1 MFKLPYNDNKT
12 VLKIFQAKL
21 QQYLNWELLDV
32 QVGFRKGRG
41 TKVQIANIHWI
52 KKKQGNFKKKKS
64 TFASLTTLK
73 PLTMWVTTNWE
84 ILKEM
89 RIPDHSTC
97 VLRNLHAGQEATVR
111 TTYGTKDW
119 FKIRRGVCQNY
130 ILSPCL
136 FNLYSILVHH
146 VKYRAGWLISWNQ
159 DCWQKYQ
166 ICRLYSFYG
175 RKWRGTNKPLEDGK
189 RREWKSWLKT
199 QHSKNEDHGIQCHY
213 FLANR
218 WGNNGNSDRLYFL
231 GLQNHCRWWLRPWN

>member
-1 MFKLPYNDNKT
+1 MFKLPYNANKT

-52 KKKQGNFKKKKS
+52 KKKRGTFQKKS
-64 TFASLTTLK
+64 
-73 PLTMWVTTNWE
+73 PN
-84 ILKEM
+84 
-89 RIPDHSTC
+89 HSTC
-97 VLRNLHAGQEATVR
+97 VLRNLHAGPEATVR

-136 FNLYSILVHH
+136 FNLHSILVHH
-146 VKYRAGWLISWNQ
+146 VKYQTGWLISWNQ

-166 ICRLYSFYG
+166 ICRYADCIAFMAENEEELTSLLKIVKEESEKAGLNSTFKKQ
-175 RKWRGTNKPLEDGK
+175 RSLHPVTSHHGK
-189 RREWKSWLKT
+189 
-199 QHSKNEDHGIQCHY
+199 
-213 FLANR
+213 
-218 WGNNGNSDRLYFL
+218 
-231 GLQNHCRWWLRPWN
+231 

>member
-89 RIPDHSTC
+89 RIVPVSWEICMQVKKQQLEPHME
-97 VLRNLHAGQEATVR
+97 QR
-111 TTYGTKDW
+111 TGSKSGEEYVKTIYYHPAYLTY
-119 FKIRRGVCQNY
+119 
-130 ILSPCL
+130 
-136 FNLYSILVHH
+136 
-146 VKYRAGWLISWNQ
+146 
-159 DCWQKYQ
+159 
-166 ICRLYSFYG
+166 
-175 RKWRGTNKPLEDGK
+175 
-189 RREWKSWLKT
+189 
-199 QHSKNEDHGIQCHY
+199 IQY
-213 FLANR
+213 
-218 WGNNGNSDRLYFL
+218 
-231 GLQNHCRWWLRPWN
+231 